1 MFPKINVF
9 LGLPLAEE
17 GLRKSLRGSS
27 WIGLHHLQ
35 GFSQP
40 KRFHQ
45 ILFHRFRIIS
55 LYAQAGIFPRSCQ
68 RPRAPSKGTNWDFYG
83 YSQGTCLEFCFWP
96 FLLAVKAFPRA
107 RRVFPLAQTELKSSC
122 SAQAPVS
129 SESQPFPTAPA
140 LIPMI

>member
-27 WIGLHHLQ
+27 WIGLHRLH

-45 ILFHRFRIIS
+45 IPFHRFRIIS
-55 LYAQAGIFPRSCQ
+55 LYAQAGIF
-68 RPRAPSKGTNWDFYG
+68 
-83 YSQGTCLEFCFWP
+83 QG
-96 FLLAVKAFPRA
+96 AVKGPVLHQREQIGIFMDILRE
-107 RRVFPLAQTELKSSC
+107 RVWSFVSGPFYWQLKHFQEPGGFSPSHKL
-122 SAQAPVS
+122 SLNH
-129 SESQPFPTAPA
+129 PA
-140 LIPMI
+140 LLELLSPVNPSPSQQLQLLSR